1 MRKRVLTGLLVL
13 GTLAS
18 MVGCQSEEQ
27 LKKMQVE
34 MGDMKMEV
42 FKLRRQMEDS
52 NQKQEAERGSAEE
65 ARKLDRRFQA
75 DLQDTLRQL
84 QDSTRTLN
92 SRMQEAP
99 ARRSGRTPAPEAP
112 QVPAQEDEKA
122 FQAALLDYNR
132 GNYTLAA
139 ESLDLFLKSY
149 PQSQRKPDALFYRGL
164 AHYNLKAF
172 DEAKA
177 VFEQLLKEHPTSNQ
191 FLPAKLKR
199 AQCLK
204 WLGLKPAAIQA
215 FKEIKSGF
223 PGTSES
229 RTAQQELEDLGV

>member
-1 MRKRVLTGLLVL
+1 MVKRALVALLVL
-13 GTLAS
+13 GGL
-18 MVGCQSEEQ
+18 VGCQSEEQ

-42 FKLRRQMEDS
+42 FKLRRQMEES
-52 NQKQEAERGSAEE
+52 NQKQEAEFAAADEG
-65 ARKLDRRFQA
+65 RKLDRRFQA

-84 QDSTRTLN
+84 QDSTRNLN
-92 SRMQEAP
+92 GRLQEVPSRRAGKG
-99 ARRSGRTPAPEAP
+99 SPAPEPQAP
-112 QVPAQEDEKA
+112 VQDDEKA
-122 FQAALLDYNR
+122 LQSVLLDYNR
-132 GNYTLAA
+132 GNYALAA
-139 ESLDLFLKSY
+139 ESLDLFVKSN
-149 PQSQRKPDALFYRGL
+149 PGTSRKSDALFYLGL
-164 AHYNLKAF
+164 SHYNLKAY
-172 DEAKA
+172 DKAKA

-223 PGTSES
+223 PSTSEA
-229 RTAQQELEDLGV
+229 RTAQQELEDLGA

>member
-1 MRKRVLTGLLVL
+1 MVKHALVTLLVL
-13 GTLAS
+13 GGL
-18 MVGCQSEEQ
+18 VGCQSEEQ

-42 FKLRRQMEDS
+42 FKLRRQMEDAS
-52 NQKQEAERGSAEE
+52 QKQTAEYTAADE

-92 SRMQEAP
+92 SRLQETP
-99 ARRSGRTPAPEAP
+99 TRRSGKTTPAPEPQAP
-112 QVPAQEDEKA
+112 PVQDDEKA
-122 FQAALLDYNR
+122 LQAVLLDYNR

-139 ESLDLFLKSY
+139 ESLELFVKGNPNS
-149 PQSQRKPDALFYRGL
+149 SRKPDALFYLGL
-164 AHYNLKAF
+164 SHYNLKAY
-172 DEAKA
+172 DKAKS
-177 VFEQLLKEHPTSNQ
+177 VFEQLLKDHPTSNQ

-204 WLGLKPAAIQA
+204 WLGLRPAAIQA
-215 FKEIKSGF
+215 FREIKSGF